1 MFPHAEEE
9 GLDIVNGL
17 WVHQLPVIEH
27 QADPEVVHE
36 NREPRHDR
44 QYPPWTSKLVPKRQ
58 TSIIPS
64 EKSQE
69 PGLTRTKPYEPELT
83 KTNKTPIDWALEG
96 AHRMMRGPRRG
107 GLKGFVV
114 VPSTKLLI
122 SALETHRVIYF
133 EFRSIF
139 DLHTLREIL
148 LVYTKRP
155 IVASRICKT

>member
-58 TSIIPS
+58 TSVINITPYVDNLLDVGV
-64 EKSQE
+64 QE
-69 PGLTRTKPYEPELT
+69 LVCP
-83 KTNKTPIDWALEG
+83 
-96 AHRMMRGPRRG
+96 
-107 GLKGFVV
+107 F
-114 VPSTKLLI
+114 
-122 SALETHRVIYF
+122 
-133 EFRSIF
+133 
-139 DLHTLREIL
+139 TLF
-148 LVYTKRP
+148 
-155 IVASRICKT
+155 